1 MNNNRGNSN
10 MPPSYSPSDGSA
22 SSPVSQQ
29 QTRRTAGSRARRN
42 HQQNL
47 QHHSQQNQPL
57 DQTRLN
63 QTRLNQTRVEPAS
76 ILPPRE
82 DMYQPNYN
90 NAYRTGLNPTPGMEN
105 YDNSYD
111 NSTENHQ
118 SYSPQSGRVGGN
130 GGQGNRVNSANFS
143 DSSGNSGFSGGRFGN
158 SGGNFG
164 NSNSGLSSAGA
175 NFAQGSSGKKRN
187 VFKIVRRTLLF
198 LIIAFLLFAIFLVF
212 TINKNLH
219 HEKMLTGRSDDNATT
234 WLLLGSD
241 ARDGTAGGTADD
253 IPGYRTDTILMLTK
267 PQSGK
272 SSLISIPRD
281 SLVTV
286 NGTYMKI
293 NAVAMTAGWSALTGA
308 VETITGLKVDHVVLM
323 GFAGVENI
331 VNALGTVDL
340 CYDYDVDDPDSQ
352 MHWKAGC
359 HASNGAEALAFSR
372 MRYADPKGDFGRNDR
387 QRQVISA
394 ISKKTASPSVFLNP
408 FKLKKVSDA
417 GLNALTVDENANV
430 WSLYQ
435 MMKTFRSA
443 TGDGG
448 ITGSV
453 YYTNPGYSVASL
465 GSCVLLNDQKNLDLF
480 KQLADGTYSSNTAGG
495 LSS

>member
-10 MPPSYSPSDGSA
+10 VPPSYSPSDGSA

-57 DQTRLN
+57 DQTRVEQTRVN
-63 QTRLNQTRVEPAS
+63 QIRLNQTRVEPAS

-111 NSTENHQ
+111 NSTENPQ
-118 SYSPQSGRVGGN
+118 SYCPQSGRVGGN
-130 GGQGNRVNSANFS
+130 GGQGNRVNSAIFS
-143 DSSGNSGFSGGRFGN
+143 DSSGN

-359 HASNGAEALAFSR
+359 HASNGAETLAFSR

-394 ISKKTASPSVFLNP
+394 ISKKSASPSVFLNP

-453 YYTNPGYSVASL
+453 YYMNPGYSVASL

-480 KQLADGTYSSNTAGG
+480 KQLADGTYSSSTAGG